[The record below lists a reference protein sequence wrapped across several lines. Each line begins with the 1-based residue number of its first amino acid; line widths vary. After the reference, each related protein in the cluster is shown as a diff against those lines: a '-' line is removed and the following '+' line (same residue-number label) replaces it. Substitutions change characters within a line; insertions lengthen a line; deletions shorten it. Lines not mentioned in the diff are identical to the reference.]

1 MVSRDTSWT
10 VIARVLQKTGVTERS
25 KWIRSTVFL
34 MDEVPFFSQTLKA
47 QSGDLG
53 DTPASKE
60 SARRTQIMVS
70 GLEVFT
76 EKGFHL
82 ASMDD
87 IAERAGVS
95 KPILYQ
101 HFSSKQDFYLGV
113 LDERVDFLVLH
124 ITESI
129 DAAVGNKNRLEAA
142 IACYFKLIDDA
153 DHGFRLI
160 FESDFTMNHEVRA
173 RVEDVVAQVSRVVG
187 TEVANQTGKS
197 MAEANILA
205 GGLCGMAQA
214 AAWRWLRL
222 GRPIAMEDA
231 ISQTLDLAWSGLSAV
246 NTKASSPE
254 ADILHLENRIS

>member
-1 MVSRDTSWT
+1 
-10 VIARVLQKTGVTERS
+10 
-25 KWIRSTVFL
+25 

-47 QSGDLG
+47 F
-53 DTPASKE
+53 DTDFGGAPVSKH
-60 SARRTQIMVS
+60 SSRRTQLMVS

-87 IAERAGVS
+87 IAKRAGVS

-101 HFSSKQDFYLGV
+101 HFSSKEDFYLGI
-113 LDERVDFLVLH
+113 LDERVEVIVQQIADA
-124 ITESI
+124 I
-129 DAAVGNKNRLEAA
+129 DAAEGNRNRLEAA
-142 IACYFKLIDDA
+142 IACYFKLVDDA

-197 MAEANILA
+197 IGEANILA

-222 GRPIAMEDA
+222 GRPIAMEVA
-231 ISQTLDLAWSGLSAV
+231 IAQTLDLAWSGLSSV
-246 NTKASSPE
+246 NAITSSPE
-254 ADILHLENRIS
+254 ADVLHLENRSG

>member
-1 MVSRDTSWT
+1 M
-10 VIARVLQKTGVTERS
+10 EE
-25 KWIRSTVFL
+25 F
-34 MDEVPFFSQTLKA
+34 PFFSQELKPNSDE
-47 QSGDLG
+47 SGD
-53 DTPASKE
+53 PAVSKE
-60 SARRTQIMVS
+60 SARRKQIMVS

-113 LDERVDFLVLH
+113 LDERVDVLVQQ
-124 ITESI
+124 ISEAI
-129 DAAVGNKNRLEAA
+129 DHAEGNRNRLEAA
-142 IACYFKLIDDA
+142 IACYFKLVDDA
-153 DHGFRLI
+153 DRGFRLI

-173 RVEDVVAQVSRVVG
+173 RVEDVVSQVSRVVG

-197 MAEANILA
+197 IGEANILA

-231 ISQTLDLAWSGLSAV
+231 ISQTLDLAWNGLSAV
-246 NTKASSPE
+246 NAKASSPE
-254 ADILHLENRIS
+254 ADILHLEDRIS

>member
-1 MVSRDTSWT
+1 M
-10 VIARVLQKTGVTERS
+10 E
-25 KWIRSTVFL
+25 
-34 MDEVPFFSQTLKA
+34 EVPFFGQELKSNFDE
-47 QSGDLG
+47 SGD
-53 DTPASKE
+53 PAISKE
-60 SARRTQIMVS
+60 AARRKQIMVS

-113 LDERVDFLVLH
+113 LDERVDFLVQH
-124 ITESI
+124 IAESI
-129 DAAVGNKNRLEAA
+129 DAAKGNRNRLEAA
-142 IACYFKLIDDA
+142 IACYFKLVDDA

-197 MAEANILA
+197 IGEANILA

-222 GRPIAMEDA
+222 GRPIAMDDA
-231 ISQTLDLAWSGLSAV
+231 ISQTLDLAWNGLSAI
-246 NTKASSPE
+246 NTQVSSPE

>member
-1 MVSRDTSWT
+1 MED
-10 VIARVLQKTGVTERS
+10 L
-25 KWIRSTVFL
+25 
-34 MDEVPFFSQTLKA
+34 PFFSQGLSNLEGNPSANPK
-47 QSGDLG
+47 
-53 DTPASKE
+53 SKDSE
-60 SARRTQIMVS
+60 RRTQIMIS
-70 GLEVFT
+70 GLEVFA

-113 LDERVDFLVLH
+113 LDERVDYLVQH

-142 IACYFKLIDDA
+142 IACYFKLVDDA

-160 FESDFTMNHEVRA
+160 FESDFTMNNEVRA
-173 RVEDVVAQVSRVVG
+173 RVEDVVSQVSRVVG

-197 MAEANILA
+197 IGEANILA

-222 GRPIAMEDA
+222 GRPIAMEEA
-231 ISQTLDLAWSGLSAV
+231 ISQTLELAWNGLSAV
-246 NTKASSPE
+246 NAIAISPVAE
-254 ADILHLENRIS
+254 VLHLEDRIS

>member
-1 MVSRDTSWT
+1 
-10 VIARVLQKTGVTERS
+10 
-25 KWIRSTVFL
+25 
-34 MDEVPFFSQTLKA
+34 MDEIPFFSQSLNVKDED
-47 QSGDLG
+47 SGNSP
-53 DTPASKE
+53 TAKE

-113 LDERVDFLVLH
+113 LDERVDVLVQQ
-124 ITESI
+124 IAAAI
-129 DAAVGNKNRLEAA
+129 DQAEGNRNRLEAA
-142 IACYFKLIDDA
+142 IACYFKLVDDA
-153 DHGFRLI
+153 DRGFRLI

-197 MAEANILA
+197 IGEANILA

-231 ISQTLDLAWSGLSAV
+231 ISQTLDLAWNGLSAV
-246 NTKASSPE
+246 SATVSSPE

>member
-1 MVSRDTSWT
+1 MED
-10 VIARVLQKTGVTERS
+10 L
-25 KWIRSTVFL
+25 
-34 MDEVPFFSQTLKA
+34 PFFSQGLSNLEGNPSANPK
-47 QSGDLG
+47 
-53 DTPASKE
+53 SKDSE
-60 SARRTQIMVS
+60 RRTQIMIS
-70 GLEVFT
+70 GLEVFA

-113 LDERVDFLVLH
+113 LDERVDYLVQH

-142 IACYFKLIDDA
+142 IACYFKLVDDA

-160 FESDFTMNHEVRA
+160 FESDFTMNNEVRA
-173 RVEDVVAQVSRVVG
+173 RVEDVVSQVSRVVG

-197 MAEANILA
+197 IGEANILA

-222 GRPIAMEDA
+222 GRPIAMEEA
-231 ISQTLDLAWSGLSAV
+231 ISQTLELAWNGLSAV
-246 NTKASSPE
+246 NAIAISPE
-254 ADILHLENRIS
+254 AEVLHLENRIS

>member
-1 MVSRDTSWT
+1 MED
-10 VIARVLQKTGVTERS
+10 L
-25 KWIRSTVFL
+25 
-34 MDEVPFFSQTLKA
+34 PFFSQGLSNLEGNPSANPK
-47 QSGDLG
+47 
-53 DTPASKE
+53 SKDSE
-60 SARRTQIMVS
+60 RRTQIMIS
-70 GLEVFT
+70 GLEVFA

-113 LDERVDFLVLH
+113 LDERVDYLVQH

-142 IACYFKLIDDA
+142 IACYFKLVDDA

-160 FESDFTMNHEVRA
+160 FESDFTMNNEVRA
-173 RVEDVVAQVSRVVG
+173 RVEDVVSQVSRIVG

-197 MAEANILA
+197 IGEANILA

-222 GRPIAMEDA
+222 GRPIAMEEA
-231 ISQTLDLAWSGLSAV
+231 ISQTLELAWNGLSAV
-246 NTKASSPE
+246 NAIAISPE
-254 ADILHLENRIS
+254 AEVLHLEDRIS

>member
-1 MVSRDTSWT
+1 MTMV
-10 VIARVLQKTGVTERS
+10 
-25 KWIRSTVFL
+25 
-34 MDEVPFFSQTLKA
+34 EVPFFSQAVKTQVEEA
-47 QSGDLG
+47 GDL
-53 DTPASKE
+53 PASNE
-60 SARRTQIMVS
+60 SPRRTQIMVS
-70 GLEVFT
+70 GLEIFA

-113 LDERVDFLVLH
+113 LDERVEYLVQH
-124 ITESI
+124 IAESI
-129 DAAVGNKNRLEAA
+129 DAAVGNRNRLEAA
-142 IACYFKLIDDA
+142 IACYFKLVDDA

-173 RVEDVVAQVSRVVG
+173 RVEDVVAQVSRIVG
-187 TEVANQTGKS
+187 AEVANQTGKS
-197 MAEANILA
+197 IGEANILA

-231 ISQTLDLAWSGLSAV
+231 ISQTLDLAWNGLSSV
-246 NTKASSPE
+246 NTTVSSPE

>member
-1 MVSRDTSWT
+1 MFTRDRSWT
-10 VIARVLQKTGVTERS
+10 VIASNLQKYGLIGTSHPQPSNVRAME
-25 KWIRSTVFL
+25 
-34 MDEVPFFSQTLKA
+34 EVPFFSQELKTNNDE
-47 QSGDLG
+47 SGDQQ
-53 DTPASKE
+53 ASKE
-60 SARRTQIMVS
+60 TARRKQIMVS

-113 LDERVDFLVLH
+113 LDERVDFLVQH

-129 DAAVGNKNRLEAA
+129 DAAEGNRNRLEAA
-142 IACYFKLIDDA
+142 IACYFKLVDDA

-197 MAEANILA
+197 IGEANILA

-231 ISQTLDLAWSGLSAV
+231 IAQTLDLAWSGLSSV
-246 NTKASSPE
+246 NAKASSPE
-254 ADILHLENRIS
+254 AEVLHLENRIS

>member
-1 MVSRDTSWT
+1 MED
-10 VIARVLQKTGVTERS
+10 L
-25 KWIRSTVFL
+25 
-34 MDEVPFFSQTLKA
+34 PFFSQGL
-47 QSGDLG
+47 SDLEG
-53 DTPASKE
+53 NPSANPKSKDSE
-60 SARRTQIMVS
+60 RRTQIMIS
-70 GLEVFT
+70 GLEVFA

-113 LDERVDFLVLH
+113 LDERVDYLVQH

-142 IACYFKLIDDA
+142 IACYFKLVDDA

-160 FESDFTMNHEVRA
+160 FESDFTMNNEVRA
-173 RVEDVVAQVSRVVG
+173 RVEDVVSRVSRVVG

-197 MAEANILA
+197 IAEANILA
-205 GGLCGMAQA
+205 GGLCGLAQA

-246 NTKASSPE
+246 NTKEVSPE
-254 ADILHLENRIS
+254 AEVLHLEDRIS

>member
-1 MVSRDTSWT
+1 MHPASNVFPW
-10 VIARVLQKTGVTERS
+10 KTY
-25 KWIRSTVFL
+25 L
-34 MDEVPFFSQTLKA
+34 FFSQGLSNLEGNPSANPK
-47 QSGDLG
+47 
-53 DTPASKE
+53 SKDSE
-60 SARRTQIMVS
+60 RRTQIMIS
-70 GLEVFT
+70 GLEVFA

-113 LDERVDFLVLH
+113 LDERVDYLVQH

-142 IACYFKLIDDA
+142 IACYFKLVDDA

-160 FESDFTMNHEVRA
+160 FESDFTMNNEVRA
-173 RVEDVVAQVSRVVG
+173 RVEDVVSQVSRVVG

-197 MAEANILA
+197 IGEANILA

-222 GRPIAMEDA
+222 GRPIAMEEA
-231 ISQTLDLAWSGLSAV
+231 ISQTLELAWNGLSAV
-246 NTKASSPE
+246 NAIAISPVAE
-254 ADILHLENRIS
+254 VLHLEDRIS

>member
-1 MVSRDTSWT
+1 MED
-10 VIARVLQKTGVTERS
+10 L
-25 KWIRSTVFL
+25 
-34 MDEVPFFSQTLKA
+34 PFFSQGL
-47 QSGDLG
+47 SDLDG
-53 DTPASKE
+53 NPSANPKSKDSE
-60 SARRTQIMVS
+60 RRTQIMIS
-70 GLEVFT
+70 GLEVFA

-113 LDERVDFLVLH
+113 LDERVDFLVRH

-142 IACYFKLIDDA
+142 IGCYFKLVDEA

-160 FESDFTMNHEVRA
+160 FESDFTMNNEVRA
-173 RVEDVVAQVSRVVG
+173 RVEDVVSQVSRVVG

-197 MAEANILA
+197 IGEANILA

-222 GRPIAMEDA
+222 GRPIAMEEA
-231 ISQTLDLAWSGLSAV
+231 ISQTLELAWNGLSAV
-246 NTKASSPE
+246 NAIAISPVAE
-254 ADILHLENRIS
+254 VLHLEDRIS

>member
-1 MVSRDTSWT
+1 MED
-10 VIARVLQKTGVTERS
+10 L
-25 KWIRSTVFL
+25 
-34 MDEVPFFSQTLKA
+34 PFFSQGLSNLEGNPSANPK
-47 QSGDLG
+47 
-53 DTPASKE
+53 SKDSE
-60 SARRTQIMVS
+60 RRTQIMIS
-70 GLEVFT
+70 GLEVFA

-113 LDERVDFLVLH
+113 LDERVDYLVQH

-142 IACYFKLIDDA
+142 IGCYFKLVDEA

-160 FESDFTMNHEVRA
+160 FESDFTMNNEVRA
-173 RVEDVVAQVSRVVG
+173 RVEDVVSQVSRVVG

-197 MAEANILA
+197 IGEANILA

-222 GRPIAMEDA
+222 GRPIAMEEA
-231 ISQTLDLAWSGLSAV
+231 ISQTLELAWNGLSAV
-246 NTKASSPE
+246 NAIAISPE
-254 ADILHLENRIS
+254 AEVLHLEDRIS